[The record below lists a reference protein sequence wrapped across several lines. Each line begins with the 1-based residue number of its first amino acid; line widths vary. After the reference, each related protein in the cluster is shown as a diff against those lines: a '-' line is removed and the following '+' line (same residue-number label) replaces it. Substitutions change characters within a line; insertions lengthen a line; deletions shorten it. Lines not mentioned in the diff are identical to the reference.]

1 LRRSSKKD
9 NKAIKFLIIMA
20 TISVLSFTGVSYAYW
35 TDSVQIIAKAST
47 GNIKAVFSKADRFI
61 LDNRLQIQ
69 RLGDLNTDLVNFKI
83 LSGFDVLGGVG
94 AYKFE
99 IKNNGSIP
107 IKVMKDI
114 KVNFD
119 NYPNGHL
126 KFELSYNEKFSNEE
140 DEMIL
145 SNNDNIIDKGQS
157 KIVYFKIS
165 VIEGIKDNCTVEI
178 PYVQFNA
185 EENESDEY
193 SGWNKSLKV
202 RITR

>member
-1 LRRSSKKD
+1 
-9 NKAIKFLIIMA
+9 MA
-20 TISVLSFTGVSYAYW
+20 TISVLSLTGVGYAYW
-35 TDSVQIIAKAST
+35 TDSVQIFAKASI
-47 GNIKAVFSKADRFI
+47 GNIKGVYSKTDRFI
-61 LDNRLQIQ
+61 LDNKLQIQ
-69 RLGDLNTDLVNFKI
+69 RLGSLNTDLVNFKI
-83 LSGFDVLGGVG
+83 LSGFDVIGGVA

-126 KFELSYNEKFSNEE
+126 KFELSYNENFSNEQ
-140 DEMIL
+140 DERIL
-145 SNNDNIIDKGQS
+145 SSNDNVIDKDES
-157 KIVYFKIS
+157 KIIYFKIS
-165 VIEGIKDNCTVEI
+165 VIDGVKDNCTVEI

-185 EENESDEY
+185 EENELNEY